1 MAPSFKPNICTEQ
14 LSSEFLSIVTRLSEM
29 FPLCITDMHPPPPT
43 ASLVGLVTPF
53 NTRFTEF
60 LINLLLLIET
70 DGDSSVPIAP
80 PHAEHAVVVEDAF
93 GQVAVFFSKMQ
104 ELTTNE
110 LDFTPIAPPTWAV
123 LLKNLQSL
131 TVTLL
136 PLAETAPPIPL
147 NPSKF
152 AQF

>member
-1 MAPSFKPNICTEQ
+1 M
-14 LSSEFLSIVTRLSEM
+14 
-29 FPLCITDMHPPPPT
+29 TDMHPPPP
-43 ASLVGLVTPF
+43 AALLVGLATPF
-53 NTRFTEF
+53 NSRFTE
-60 LINLLLLIET
+60 LLLNTLPMIEI

-93 GQVAVFFSKMQ
+93 GQVAVFFSKTQ
-104 ELTTNE
+104 ELTTSE
-110 LDFTPIAPPTWAV
+110 LNLTPIAPPTWAV

-136 PLAETAPPIPL
+136 PLEETAPPTAPIPL